1 MRERERERKRK
12 RQRYSYRESERER
25 KRASER
31 EMKRGRASARVDRTK
46 ARRKIGGVGDL
57 ELKWASGTEA
67 QSSEPCLRNGGT
79 GIRVTR

>member
-1 MRERERERKRK
+1 MKK
-12 RQRYSYRESERER
+12 KKMKRYSYRESERER

-57 ELKWASGTEA
+57 ELNVG
-67 QSSEPCLRNGGT
+67 L
-79 GIRVTR
+79 

>member
-1 MRERERERKRK
+1 MRN
-12 RQRYSYRESERER
+12 RYSYRESERER

-57 ELKWASGTEA
+57 ELNVG
-67 QSSEPCLRNGGT
+67 LRYGSA
-79 GIRVTR
+79 V